1 MIVAGSA
8 FQFESPGIGKLLR
21 QGRLEVPPNQRSYA
35 WREVH
40 VRNLLQD
47 LNEAVTGKIA
57 DEYFLG
63 TIVLIQ
69 RLGEVPSIVDGQQR
83 LATISILL
91 ARIRD
96 HLRAINRTAA
106 ANFIEESFL
115 SNIDLKLEDRV
126 PRLKLNLEDNEF
138 FATRIL
144 PSITVSATKTK
155 PTESFLGRPSNR
167 RLLRTSEMA
176 YSFVADTVKNLSPD
190 IQAEQLVRWV
200 EFIEHNVNIL
210 VVTVPDDVSAF
221 RMFET
226 LNDRGL
232 KASQADILKN
242 YFLSRISNSRVPEAQ
257 IMWNTISNTVYAL
270 ALDKE
275 AADDN
280 KDRASD
286 RLVTYI
292 RHLWVT
298 THGPTK
304 ERELAAQIR
313 IDVNNETRTFQYLSD
328 GSQGVQDYAALWSSD
343 HPKWKQYKPSTRQHI
358 DTMEQFLRVQ
368 QIRPLMFAVA
378 RHFDPVET
386 DKAFKLFVSW
396 SVRFLV
402 FGGRGGMLDT
412 QYSIRAKEVGT
423 GQITKARELRE
434 AMKNYVPSDKEF
446 ETAFSSARVSRG
458 YLARYYLRALENTIK
473 QLSQPE
479 YVANESVSDIT
490 LEHIMPLKAGE
501 DWDVDDDLAEATQKF
516 LGNMVLLKSGLN
528 RDLGNMSFEEKR
540 GVYAKSGYDLTSE
553 VAKYDRWSLD
563 EIKERQARLAKLA
576 IKTWSL
582 DLST

>member
-1 MIVAGSA
+1 MAGSV

-21 QGRLEVPPNQRSYA
+21 QGRLDVPPNQRSYA
-35 WREVH
+35 WREIH
-40 VRNLLQD
+40 VRNLLTD
-47 LNEAVTGKIA
+47 LNEVVTGKTA
-57 DEYFLG
+57 DDYFLG

-69 RLGEVPSIVDGQQR
+69 RPGEPPSVVDGQQR

-96 HLRAINRTAA
+96 QLNAINRTAA

-115 SNIDLKLEDRV
+115 SNIDLKIEQRV

-138 FATRIL
+138 FATKIL
-144 PSITVSATKTK
+144 SQHVATKSK
-155 PTESFLGRPSNR
+155 PDSFLGRPSNR
-167 RLLRTSEMA
+167 RLMRTSEIA
-176 YSFVADTVKNLSPD
+176 NDFVSDVIKNMSPD
-190 IQAEQLVRWV
+190 VQAEQLVRWV
-200 EFIEHNVNIL
+200 QFIEESITVL
-210 VVTVPDDVSAF
+210 VVTVTDDVSAY

-242 YFLSRISNSRVPEAQ
+242 YFLSRIGNSRISEAQ
-257 IMWNTISNTVYAL
+257 MMWNTISNTVYAL
-270 ALDKE
+270 ALDKDR
-275 AADDN
+275 DDD

-313 IDVNNETRTFQYLSD
+313 LDINNEARTFAYLSD
-328 GSQGVQDYAALWSSD
+328 GSAGVQDYAALWSSD
-343 HPKWKQYKPSTRQHI
+343 HPKWKDYKPSTRQHI
-358 DTMEQFLRVQ
+358 DTMEQFLKVQ

-378 RHFDPVET
+378 RHFDVTET

-402 FGGRGGMLDT
+402 FGGRGGMLDM
-412 QYSIRAKEVGT
+412 QYSLRAKEVGT

-434 AMKNYVPSDKEF
+434 AMRNYVPSDKEF
-446 ETAFSSARVSRG
+446 EAAFATARVSRG
-458 YLARYYLRALENTIK
+458 YLARYYLRALENSLK

-479 YVANESVSDIT
+479 YVANDSVADIT
-490 LEHIMPLKAGE
+490 LEHIMPLKTNE
-501 DWDVDDDLAEATQKF
+501 DWEDDDDLADATQTF
-516 LGNMVLLKSGLN
+516 LGNMALLKSGQN
-528 RDLGNMSFEEKR
+528 KDIGNKSFAEKKPI
-540 GVYAKSGYDLTSE
+540 YAKSGYELTNE
-553 VAKYDRWSLD
+553 LANYEKWTID
-563 EIKERQARLAKLA
+563 EIKERQARLARLA
-576 IKTWSL
+576 VKTWPM
-582 DLST
+582 DLGG